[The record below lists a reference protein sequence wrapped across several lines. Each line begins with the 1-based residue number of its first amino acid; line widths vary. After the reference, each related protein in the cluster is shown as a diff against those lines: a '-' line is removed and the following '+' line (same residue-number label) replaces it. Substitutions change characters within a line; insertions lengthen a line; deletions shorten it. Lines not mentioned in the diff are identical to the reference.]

1 MQLMWVHYYAI
12 MVIQVIPRPANEQ
25 GVKNYMDNY
34 VEECIMWEVLTVF
47 LTNFKKLAL
56 LYEGLNAYLG

>member
-1 MQLMWVHYYAI
+1 